1 MRALLIALSL
11 VLMSPLANAVSVFP
25 LDDSATVVQGGSL
38 PMRWRADSAGPR
50 AGTAVDGRTIVD
62 LVLDTRAWIGKPARV
77 YMRLAPGPVRFVVQ
91 WTTTGRLMAGRIEP
105 GQRVLVYDGTI
116 AGASLTDRFEVAVT
130 ADGRDYAIP
139 QRLRF
144 TYEIEVLP

>member
-1 MRALLIALSL
+1 M
-11 VLMSPLANAVSVFP
+11 
-25 LDDSATVVQGGSL
+25 

-50 AGTAVDGRTIVD
+50 AGTALDGRTTVD
-62 LVLDTRAWIGKPARV
+62 LSLDTRAWIGKPARV

-91 WTTTGRLMAGRIEP
+91 WTSTGRIMAGRIEP

-116 AGASLTDRFEVAVT
+116 AGAVLADRLEVAIS
-130 ADGRDYAIP
+130 ADGREYAMP

-144 TYEIEVLP
+144 SYEIEVLP